1 MKKNNIILILI
12 ISSIILLARFIPHAP
27 NFSPLASILLFTGA
41 YSSNKKMIVI
51 PLVALFVSD
60 IFIGFYHIGIMLS
73 VYSSFIIIYIL
84 GIYLKNNK
92 NISNTLLTPI
102 YSALLFF
109 FVTNFAVWIFSSWY
123 THNLSGLLLNYTL
136 AVPFFKNTLLSN
148 IIYSYILFAS
158 YEIIQLYIRKYTYNK
173 I

>member
-27 NFSPLASILLFTGA
+27 NFSPLASIILFTSVYA
-41 YSSNKKMIVI
+41 NNKKLVI
-51 PLVALFVSD
+51 IPFITLLISD
-60 IFIGFYHIGIMLS
+60 IFIGFYHFGIMLS
-73 VYSSFIIIYIL
+73 VYSSFFIIYLL

-92 NISNTLLTPI
+92 NIINTLFTPI

-109 FVTNFAVWIFSSWY
+109 FVTNFAVWFFGNWY
-123 THNLSGLLLNYTL
+123 THDLSGLLLSYTL
-136 AVPFFKNTLLSN
+136 AVPFFENTLLSN
-148 IIYSYILFAS
+148 IIYSYTLFTS
-158 YEIIQLYIRKYTYNK
+158 YEIIQLYIKKYMYKK